1 MRERKRENEKQ
12 SYTLSQEAGERQIY
26 HRYCIERA
34 AVHCAHIFTTVS
46 QVSFTSFH
54 GNWCPWQHVSM
65 VTLFARCLGYGRRG
79 GASSEEETG
88 RRSAEWAQRRQVQVL
103 SYTHVSKHPFSHSS
117 VLQTLINAHFRT
129 QTNIAVYYKKTYV
142 DSVSSISFL
151 HSHVHM
157 ICVQVYWL

>member
-1 MRERKRENEKQ
+1 MRKKFARQCVHTCVCVLCTYIYYVRERKRENEKQ

-46 QVSFTSFH
+46 QVSFTRFH
-54 GNWCPWQHVSM
+54 RNQCPWRPVSM
-65 VTLFARCLGYGRRG
+65 ATVFTHCLGYGGRG

-88 RRSAEWAQRRQVQVL
+88 RRSAEWAQRHQVQVP

-117 VLQTLINAHFRT
+117 VL
-129 QTNIAVYYKKTYV
+129 YV
-142 DSVSSISFL
+142 NV
-151 HSHVHM
+151 
-157 ICVQVYWL
+157 